1 MNPLP
6 FFQEAHH
13 NSYSFGCSSFIGNIF
28 ILFHKPSSDIK
39 LSINSTFN
47 YLFFKKKCKN
57 IKMIENIVAYIYS
70 ITGLIFFI
78 AWQMNY
84 SLTKY
89 FLKEKNFGKTLYL
102 ELFFLIIVITSYY
115 LTGSVFFILLFI
127 IHAAN
132 VFTIVFLKDQILDSY
147 EIFDSQIMEI
157 TTIGFYIIVGF
168 LLIFLA

>member
-1 MNPLP
+1 
-6 FFQEAHH
+6 
-13 NSYSFGCSSFIGNIF
+13 
-28 ILFHKPSSDIK
+28 
-39 LSINSTFN
+39 
-47 YLFFKKKCKN
+47 
-57 IKMIENIVAYIYS
+57 MIENIVAYIYS

-102 ELFFLIIVITSYY
+102 ELFFLIIVITSSY